1 MRIELEAVGHVA
13 STRRALSDDDWDEEV
28 SSITLDAEVFSPDAL
43 LALDQFSHVEVIYYF
58 DRVPNSKIERGA
70 RRPRGNPDWPL
81 VGIFA
86 QRAKNRPNRIG
97 ATVAR
102 IVGVEGLTLRV
113 SGLDAVDGTPV
124 LDLKP
129 YMTEFGAR
137 GAVRQPGWATELM
150 RGYWGQSRDK
160 GSGTGH
166 PPDAPS
172 ALP

>member
-13 STRRALSDDDWDEEV
+13 STRRKLSDDDWDQEV
-28 SSITLDAEVFSPDAL
+28 SSITLNAEVFSPDAL
-43 LALDQFSHVEVIYYF
+43 LALDHFSHVEVIYYF
-58 DRVPNSKIERGA
+58 DRVSDSKIERGA

-86 QRAKNRPNRIG
+86 QRGKNRPNRIG

-102 IVGVEGLTLRV
+102 IVGLEGLTLRV

-129 YMTEFGAR
+129 YMKEFGAR
-137 GAVRQPGWATELM
+137 GTVRQPEWATELM
-150 RGYWGQSRDK
+150 RDYWGNSPGKESSTDSLRD
-160 GSGTGH
+160 
-166 PPDAPS
+166 AS
-172 ALP
+172 AVVP